1 MQQDVQWGTRRMEPE
16 GQERLRQFLAS
27 RGEITAGDR
36 VVLRALRAKAR
47 ARQRWWLGLPL
58 LGAGVGGG
66 LLLARPWRP
75 YFASYV

>member
-1 MQQDVQWGTRRMEPE
+1 MDPE
-16 GQERLRQFLAS
+16 RQERLRQFLAS
-27 RGEITAGDR
+27 RGEIAAGDR

-47 ARQRWWLGLPL
+47 ERQRWWLGLPL

-66 LLLARPWRP
+66 LLLARPWRT